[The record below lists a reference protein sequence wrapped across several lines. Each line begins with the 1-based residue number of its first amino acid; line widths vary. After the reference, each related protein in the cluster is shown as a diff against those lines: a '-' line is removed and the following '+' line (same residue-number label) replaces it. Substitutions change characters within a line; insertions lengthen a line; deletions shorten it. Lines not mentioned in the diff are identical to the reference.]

1 MLKSNTMPDSPLAVF
16 AISLVFLWISAQAGA
31 FFRRKQGAP
40 DEDERQDLGVV
51 LTASLTLLGLVIGFT
66 FSMALTR
73 YDQRKNYEKE
83 EANAIGTEY
92 LRATLLPSVQANTV
106 RNLLAAYLARR
117 VSFYTTRDALLL
129 AQIGAETDELQ
140 GKLWTAVQTAANL
153 EPTPITA
160 LGVAGLNDVINSQGY
175 TQAAWW
181 NRIPAAAW
189 SLMAVIA
196 VCCNFLFGY
205 GARHSERRYRLFLV
219 LPLIV
224 AISFFL
230 IADLD
235 SPRGGV
241 IHVFPQNLISLSHSI
256 SGSAAP

>member
-1 MLKSNTMPDSPLAVF
+1 MLDSPLGVF
-16 AISLVFLWISAQAGA
+16 ALSFVFLWISAQAGA
-31 FFRRKQGAP
+31 FFRRKQGVP

-73 YDQRKNYEKE
+73 YDQRKNCEKD

-92 LRATLLPSVQANTV
+92 LRAALLPGVQANTV
-106 RNLLAAYLARR
+106 RSLLAAYLAQR
-117 VSFYTTRDALLL
+117 VSFYTTTDALRL
-129 AQIGAETDELQ
+129 AQISAETGELQ

-160 LGVAGLNDVINSQGY
+160 LGVSGLNDVINSQGY
-175 TQAAWW
+175 TEAAWWW

-219 LPLIV
+219 LPLIA

-241 IHVFPQNLISLSHSI
+241 IHVFPHNLISLSYSI
-256 SGSAAP
+256 SGPAAP

>member
-1 MLKSNTMPDSPLAVF
+1 MLDFPLAVLTL
-16 AISLVFLWISAQAGA
+16 SLVFLWISAQAGA

-51 LTASLTLLGLVIGFT
+51 LTASLTLLGLIIGFT

-73 YDQRKNYEKE
+73 YDQRKNYETD

-92 LRATLLPSVQANTV
+92 LRATLLPGVQANTV
-106 RNLLAAYLARR
+106 RNLLAAYLAQR
-117 VSFYTTRDALLL
+117 VLFYTTTDALHL
-129 AQIGAETDELQ
+129 ARVNAETGDLQ
-140 GKLWTAVQTAANL
+140 EQLWAAVQTAANL

-160 LGVAGLNDVINSQGY
+160 LGISGMNDVINSQGY

-196 VCCNFLFGY
+196 VCC
-205 GARHSERRYRLFLV
+205 
-219 LPLIV
+219 
-224 AISFFL
+224 
-230 IADLD
+230 
-235 SPRGGV
+235 
-241 IHVFPQNLISLSHSI
+241 VFRFDRTVSR
-256 SGSAAP
+256 